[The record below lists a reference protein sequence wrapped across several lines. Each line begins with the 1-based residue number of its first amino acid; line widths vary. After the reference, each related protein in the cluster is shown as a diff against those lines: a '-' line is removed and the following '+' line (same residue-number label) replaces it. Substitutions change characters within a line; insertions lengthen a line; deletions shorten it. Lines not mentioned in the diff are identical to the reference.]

1 MRLSFPDLSHPGL
14 PQSNSP
20 DALWMRKRCA
30 MWLLS
35 LLEYELPCTDNFF
48 NCVGW
53 TVGGIEYIR
62 KLIQTELPLPA
73 GRNKESVA
81 ARKDLQELK
90 TANHKRIDRILENL
104 CDENPIIQA
113 SVRDLMRACLTG
125 WLNSCSEKTVSIF
138 PRGFASLFN
147 LDEQSLNFCSF
158 IWGVSNYRAMEHYF
172 EDELELYTNSN
183 LSMLAKI
190 LGIPLSRLRQ
200 VRACLKEL
208 GILEDSHCG
217 LRLADSIEESLGL
230 GGMQQLRNFFC
241 KNVTPTDVPLDQF
254 RIPEEAKKHV
264 LKLMGRQGKE
274 PSHLLLYGA
283 PGSGKTSFASRIAKD
298 LGVRAWAVSC
308 RESDTVRDRRVSLTA
323 CVNLALIHPGSIVV
337 IDEAER
343 LLDTDIMDM
352 DNGSSK
358 AWLNSLLERKGL
370 RAIWITN
377 KIRHIDQ
384 AIRRRFSFSIYF
396 EDPGKGESLCMWKNV
411 AKKLNVEKL
420 FPHEAMERFAG
431 QYPVS
436 VAIMENAVRQAK
448 SISGKK
454 DFCQC
459 VERILRSYLT
469 LKCDGH
475 WRDTPMRT
483 NENYDSSLVCAA
495 IPAETLLKRIGKLL
509 KKTAAEALRGMGNM
523 LFYGPPGTGKTAL
536 AKYLAQK
543 LDCECIA
550 KRASDLISPFV
561 GETEQNIAR
570 TFHEAEKASCILL
583 IDEVDSFIFSREN
596 ASNSW
601 ERTMVNEFLTSL
613 ENFNGICICTTN
625 FRKIIDSAA
634 MRRFPFKVEFTYA
647 DSRQLRGLY
656 MALLA
661 PLSSEDP
668 DESVLELVSRQK
680 HLAPGDFHSVRS
692 QLLLE
697 DNVSHKQITQC
708 LLREQLLKLE
718 KESRKVGFDI

>member
-1 MRLSFPDLSHPGL
+1 MRFSLSDLGRPNLPHCNAPDV
-14 PQSNSP
+14 
-20 DALWMRKRCA
+20 LWMRKRCA
-30 MWLLS
+30 MWLLA
-35 LLEYELPCTDNFF
+35 LLDYDLPCTDSFF

-53 TVGGIEYIR
+53 TVGGIEYI
-62 KLIQTELPLPA
+62 KTLILTELPAPA

-90 TANHKRIDRILENL
+90 TANLKRIDRFLERL
-104 CDENPIIQA
+104 CDENPILEAPIK
-113 SVRDLMRACLTG
+113 DLMRSCLTD
-125 WLNSCSEKTVSIF
+125 WLNSRSEKTVSIF

-147 LDEQSLNFCSF
+147 LDEQALNFCSF

-172 EDELELYTNSN
+172 EDELELYINSN
-183 LSMLAKI
+183 FSMLAKT
-190 LGIPLSRLRQ
+190 LGIPLSKLRQ
-200 VRACLKEL
+200 MRASLKEL
-208 GILEDSHCG
+208 GILEDNHCG

-230 GGMQQLRNFFC
+230 GGIHELRNFFC
-241 KNVTPTDVPLDQF
+241 KNVPPTDVPLEQF
-254 RIPEEAKKHV
+254 RIPDDAKKHV
-264 LKLMGRQGKE
+264 LKLMGRPGKE
-274 PSHLLLYGA
+274 PAHLLLYGA

-298 LGVRAWAVSC
+298 LGARAWAVSC
-308 RESDTVRDRRVSLTA
+308 RETDTVRDRRVSLAA
-323 CVNLALIHPGSIVV
+323 CINLALIHPGSIVV

-343 LLDTDIMDM
+343 LLDTDIMDT

-384 AIRRRFSFSIYF
+384 AVRRRFSFSIYF
-396 EDPGKGESLCMWKNV
+396 EDPGKSESLYMWENV
-411 AKKLNVEKL
+411 AKKLNAEKI
-420 FPHEAMERFAG
+420 FPHETMERFAA

-454 DFCQC
+454 DFCPC
-459 VERILRSYLT
+459 VERILKSYLT

-475 WRDTPMRT
+475 WQDASMRT
-483 NENYDSSLVCAA
+483 NENYDPGLVCAT
-495 IPAETLLKRIGKLL
+495 IPAETL
-509 KKTAAEALRGMGNM
+509 AARFSRLREKISSGSARGMGNT

-550 KRASDLISPFV
+550 KRASDLISPYV
-561 GETEQNIAR
+561 GQTEQNIAR
-570 TFHEAEKASCILL
+570 AFHEAAKANGILL

-596 ASNSW
+596 AAHSW
-601 ERTMVNEFLTSL
+601 EQTMVNEFLTSL

-647 DSRQLRGLY
+647 GAKQLRGLY

-661 PLSSEDP
+661 PLSSDEP

-692 QLLLE
+692 QLWLE
-697 DNVSHKQITQC
+697 DNVSHKQLTRC

-718 KESRKVGFDI
+718 KESKKVGFDI